1 MNGYLCYSDKMGILL
16 FESLDGD
23 SWDRSMQPIYVERE
37 GTDMANK
44 LNAFM
49 DHQWDGFYTS

>member
-1 MNGYLCYSDKMGILL
+1 MNGYLCYSDKMGVLL

-23 SWDRSMQPIYVERE
+23 NMDRSMQPIYVERE
-37 GTDMANK
+37 GTQMANK

-49 DHQWDGFYTS
+49 DH